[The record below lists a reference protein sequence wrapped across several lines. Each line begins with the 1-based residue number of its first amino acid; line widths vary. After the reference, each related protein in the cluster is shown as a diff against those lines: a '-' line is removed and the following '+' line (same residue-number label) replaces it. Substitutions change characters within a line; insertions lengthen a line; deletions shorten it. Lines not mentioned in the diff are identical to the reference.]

1 MVYCLFGV
9 LILFFLCFL
18 LTAFENMSIGNV
30 SEIITASVATMAL
43 FLSIIEYEKYKTAE
57 RYATL
62 AEYNK
67 RYSSDQYIISCLNYL
82 TSHLYNEDRNLPTI
96 VERELFIRYFE
107 ELQVQV
113 NSGRLNKDKVQ
124 ELFAYYGIV
133 AFLDPSFS
141 ENIIEFDSEDEK
153 ISNNSKNVWNNYYL
167 FLKNN
172 RDFAKEI
179 WNERTQT
186 YGANLSEQKYKY
198 ILTLE

>member
-1 MVYCLFGV
+1 
-9 LILFFLCFL
+9 
-18 LTAFENMSIGNV
+18 MSIGNV